1 MVKKIIL
8 IGLLSSQILLAEDI
22 KQDIFDTNCLT
33 CHKQLSFSLEKI
45 FFRYLLKYS
54 DEISVKSALID
65 FLKAPNKD
73 TSVMSKEYIRSFGLK
88 QKSTLSPAQLQEA
101 VDIYWQKYTVFGKLK

>member
-1 MVKKIIL
+1 MVKKFLIL
-8 IGLLSSQILLAEDI
+8 GWLLSITLVNAKTDI
-22 KQDIFDTNCLT
+22 YQTNCLA

-65 FLKAPNKD
+65 FLKHPNSD
-73 TSVMSKEYIRSFGLK
+73 TSVMSKEYTRSFGLK
-88 QKSTLSPAQLQEA
+88 QKSQLNDKELEEA
-101 VDIYWQKYTVFGKLK
+101 IDIYWEKYTVFGKIE

>member
-1 MVKKIIL
+1 MVKKILFIV
-8 IGLLSSQILLAEDI
+8 LLLSQILRSEADI
-22 KQDIFDTNCLT
+22 YERNCLA
-33 CHKQLSFSLEKI
+33 CHKQLSFNLEKI

-54 DEISVKSALID
+54 DEVSVKSALID

-88 QKSTLSPAQLQEA
+88 QKSDLSKEALKEA

>member
-8 IGLLSSQILLAEDI
+8 VLILVLSLQAEKNI
-22 KQDIFDTNCLT
+22 YETNCFA
-33 CHKQLSFSLEKI
+33 CHKQLSFNLEKI

-65 FLKAPNKD
+65 FLKEPNID
-73 TSVMSKEYIRSFGLK
+73 TSVMSKEYTRSFGLK
-88 QKSTLSPAQLQEA
+88 QKSELNSQELKEA
-101 VDIYWQKYTVFGKLK
+101 IDIYWEKYTVFGKIE

>member
-1 MVKKIIL
+1 MVKILGIIL
-8 IGLLSSQILLAEDI
+8 LLLQLAYGEENI
-22 KQDIFDTNCLT
+22 YEKNCFS
-33 CHKQLSFSLEKI
+33 CHKSLSFSLEKI

-54 DEISVKSALID
+54 DEVSVKSALVD

-88 QKSTLSPAQLQEA
+88 QKSTLSKEELKRA
-101 VDIYWQKYTVFGKLK
+101 VDIYWEKYTVFGKLR